1 MSWQVEHVSTSRR
14 FVRRLKPQ
22 LKVIIENSRDVDTY
36 LDEYRLVESAYVDIF
51 SNNLA
56 NAASAAS
63 EFSGSQYRFC

>member
-1 MSWQVEHVSTSRR
+1 MSWQVEHIATSRR

-22 LKVIIENSRDVDTY
+22 LKVIIENSRNVDTH
-36 LDEYRLVESAYVDIF
+36 LDEYLFVESAYLDIF

-63 EFSGSQYRFC
+63 EFSGSQHRFC